1 MAVRDLSLA
10 DRGPGFGWRRG
21 DFQSVLVRRQVGI
34 SNLTFPLFPLSVSGL
49 VYFCSG
55 RPVGLGRVE
64 LCACLL
70 LKAGARSG
78 CGIAFFKPATM
89 ATVALLLLLA
99 AVARAAVVFTND
111 EYDIKAGKPFKLTW
125 TDASTTDGGVNI
137 TLMDGP
143 DVDLQQVLV
152 VVCMSSRSL
161 LLCLSA

>member
-1 MAVRDLSLA
+1 
-10 DRGPGFGWRRG
+10 
-21 DFQSVLVRRQVGI
+21 
-34 SNLTFPLFPLSVSGL
+34 
-49 VYFCSG
+49 
-55 RPVGLGRVE
+55 
-64 LCACLL
+64 
-70 LKAGARSG
+70 
-78 CGIAFFKPATM
+78 M